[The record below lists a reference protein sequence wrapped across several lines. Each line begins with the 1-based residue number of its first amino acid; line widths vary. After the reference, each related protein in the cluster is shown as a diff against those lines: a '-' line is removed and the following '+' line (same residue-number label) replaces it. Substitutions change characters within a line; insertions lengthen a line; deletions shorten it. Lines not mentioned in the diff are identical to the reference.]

1 MIETNT
7 TQTDWEDFWYAPEK
21 YGTWFPEDFYNSE
34 SDGRD
39 VEPKTFTYSGW
50 IPKKVFGLRKLK

>member
-7 TQTDWEDFWYAPEK
+7 TQKDWEDFW
-21 YGTWFPEDFYNSE
+21 YNSE